1 MEGGKSTGEWK
12 GRKRKQNLAR
22 ASCMDGLVL
31 GPSIVFNRVGF
42 VCYTTIGET
51 MLRMQG
57 VRRGV
62 RARERESIMICH
74 ELNLCLVVMIV
85 IVIVTLNVTRT
96 FSQFC
101 VRTNAQI
108 IHHVLPPH

>member
-1 MEGGKSTGEWK
+1 VLYHDRGDDIEDAGVE
-12 GRKRKQNLAR
+12 AR
-22 ASCMDGLVL
+22 
-31 GPSIVFNRVGF
+31 R
-42 VCYTTIGET
+42 E
-51 MLRMQG
+51 RE
-57 VRRGV
+57 
-62 RARERESIMICH
+62 RERESIMICH

-108 IHHVLPPH
+108 IHNVLPPR